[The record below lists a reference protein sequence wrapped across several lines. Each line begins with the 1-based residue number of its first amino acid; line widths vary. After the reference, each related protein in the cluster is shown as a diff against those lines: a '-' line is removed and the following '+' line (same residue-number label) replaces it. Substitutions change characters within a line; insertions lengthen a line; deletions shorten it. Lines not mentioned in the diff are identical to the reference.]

1 MNFVN
6 DTGLQQ
12 ITNKLVQGDAIK
24 VASHRGHTVK
34 NVIDNITREC
44 ENVSTPNTI
53 TLENRVNEFRVGKGG
68 DIDVSGDVEE
78 GKIEVELQGKTW
90 QNIFVDVV
98 SIGGSESALV
108 TNIDKNNLSFEVEFL
123 DEITSNRSAN
133 RVKIL
138 SNLRDLLKPNTTYT
152 FIYKY
157 TLLENPFNEICQL
170 GIAIDMWGSS
180 YCNSRG
186 VKEVGYS
193 GISITRWT
201 TNEQVDK
208 YSKHTCFFN
217 QLGRNSKWKVE
228 GLIVLEG
235 DHTYLSEDESPKY
248 FQGIKS
254 SFEDGVVDVEV
265 QGKNLFIIRDN
276 DYTRGELNV
285 KFNYLEQTITL
296 NGTPPE
302 SEIYFYISNG
312 YQFYDV
318 DIRDGT
324 SNKKMSLK
332 LELIGGSYD
341 LRNSIRGRI
350 GHIGSIGTLN
360 KPIMNLNDFYIFDVK
375 TKPDK
380 MWIRFDA
387 GVKFSNCKFRL
398 MMTEVVTETPYEPYY
413 KKKISFNIG
422 EPLRSLPNGVCDE
435 IRNNNGQWELV
446 RRVRKTVL
454 DETFD
459 YTLWGNTPSDGYF
472 VCHANS
478 YLQGGNFTFSE
489 RLKNVICDKLPVST
503 QTGAF
508 RNMSFFK
515 TNPHITVSS
524 SEANSIPEFKEWIAK
539 NPITLY
545 YELVNPVIT
554 QIEPIEFEVKP
565 LATVTI
571 NSEITPVSNHTV
583 VLNRAGQIE
592 QGIVEIAELRKRVV
606 DLETVYESR
615 LLETQLKLSLLT
627 LDHEL
632 EKEEI

>member
-1 MNFVN
+1 MSFLN
-6 DTGLQQ
+6 DVGLQHL
-12 ITNKLVQGDAIK
+12 TNKLVQGDAIK

-44 ENVSTPNTI
+44 ENVSTPNTM
-53 TLENRVNEFRVGKGG
+53 TLENRVNEFRVGRGR
-68 DIDVSGDVEE
+68 DVDVSGDVEE
-78 GKIEVELQGKTW
+78 GRVEINLQGQTW
-90 QNIFVDVV
+90 QNLVFNITKVIGTQNCDVEV
-98 SIGGSESALV
+98 L
-108 TNIDKNNLSFEVEFL
+108 DLNNLSFEMTYKN
-123 DEITSNRSAN
+123 DITGNTSNN
-133 RVKIL
+133 RVVI
-138 SNLRDLLKPNTTYT
+138 SSDLKTMIKPDTIYT

-157 TLLENPFNEICQL
+157 TLLENPKGQDCQL
-170 GIAIDMWGSS
+170 GIAIDMWGQS
-180 YCNSRG
+180 
-186 VKEVGYS
+186 
-193 GISITRWT
+193 
-201 TNEQVDK
+201 
-208 YSKHTCFFN
+208 
-217 QLGRNSKWKVE
+217 LANSKICRNVGFSDINITKATSHDLERLNNMFPDINFINQRGQNTKWRID
-228 GLIVLEG
+228 GLIILEG
-235 DHTYLSEDESPKY
+235 DYTQTPVEEIVKY

-265 QGKNLFIIRDN
+265 VGKNLFDGKLKTFNTNNTYIDN
-276 DYTRGELNV
+276 IGGHNNGANNIPIKPNTNYVVTFETTSGDSRVFIWNGDEEVLTVGAGATKVRFKTPLECDSLSFYRNVADYTKDRLKYKIQIEEGV
-285 KFNYLEQTITL
+285 
-296 NGTPPE
+296 E
-302 SEIYFYISNG
+302 S
-312 YQFYDV
+312 
-318 DIRDGT
+318 T
-324 SNKKMSLK
+324 
-332 LELIGGSYD
+332 
-341 LRNSIRGRI
+341 
-350 GHIGSIGTLN
+350 T
-360 KPIMNLNDFYIFDVK
+360 
-375 TKPDK
+375 
-380 MWIRFDA
+380 
-387 GVKFSNCKFRL
+387 
-398 MMTEVVTETPYEPYY
+398 YESYY

-489 RLKNVICDKLPVST
+489 RPKNVICDKLPVSIK
-503 QTGAF
+503 TGEF

-606 DLETVYESR
+606 DLETVYESH
-615 LLETQLKLSLLT
+615 LLETQLKLSLLK